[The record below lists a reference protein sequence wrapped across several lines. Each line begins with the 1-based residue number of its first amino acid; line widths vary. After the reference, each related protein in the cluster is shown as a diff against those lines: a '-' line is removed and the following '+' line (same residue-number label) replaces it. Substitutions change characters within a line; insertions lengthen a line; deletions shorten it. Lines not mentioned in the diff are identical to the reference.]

1 VQAALGRP
9 PQSARRF
16 LRAGDG
22 GSRGFTGARRPAQL
36 GDPHPRRPS
45 PSAPAARVMSIL
57 DVEGGARAAR
67 CRHGQH
73 PCRLPAGYRPWY
85 QPAGTPAPGRIR
97 VAAACPLCGCA
108 VSPAIREPARPRPA
122 NRRCDGRG
130 PSRCL
135 AVPLFRDS
143 SVRQPNAPTP
153 AISSRQRTRRSAP
166 YSDRNQPR
174 PTPRDE
180 FELNSRDGRRY
191 TEPAQTALA
200 TLGWTIAMSGQGI
213 VWTAGRPSPTSR
225 TADLPTTRTRVVQL
239 AAGPLRLWPVTPPE
253 MFAIREDGFIGVAR
267 GVRATSNVT
276 ESERWT
282 MRNPPRNARGGVDR
296 MSTICATSGRHEP
309 AGRVAQVRPGS
320 PDGIRTRATALRGCQ
335 AARSRPSPSV
345 KAYTERRPDPQN
357 PQV

>member
-1 VQAALGRP
+1 MQAALGRP

-200 TLGWTIAMSGQGI
+200 TLGWTIAMSGQAI

-309 AGRVAQVRPGS
+309 AGRVCPGQ
-320 PDGIRTRATALRGCQ
+320 TW
-335 AARSRPSPSV
+335 
-345 KAYTERRPDPQN
+345 
-357 PQV
+357 